1 MKKYYLQKTEGTRLG
16 TKDDL
21 PLLKIG
27 QSVPIQKVLTKDG
40 KWAVVSAAIL
50 PNRMEF
56 KDEKAA
62 ESRAAKEI
70 GAVVVPCG

>member
-1 MKKYYLQKTEGTRLG
+1 MKYYLQKTEGTRLA
-16 TKDDL
+16 TREDL
-21 PLLKIG
+21 PLIKIG

-40 KWAVVSAAIL
+40 KWAVVSAASL
-50 PNRMEF
+50 TNRMEF
-56 KDEKAA
+56 KDQKAA

>member
-1 MKKYYLQKTEGTRLG
+1 MKYYLQKSEGTRLC
-16 TKDDL
+16 TREDL

-27 QSVPIQKVLTKDG
+27 QSVPIHKVLTKDG
-40 KWAVVSAAIL
+40 KWAVVSAASL

-56 KDEKAA
+56 KDQKAA
-62 ESRAAKEI
+62 QSRAVKEI

>member
-1 MKKYYLQKTEGTRLG
+1 MKYYLTKIEGARLATRE
-16 TKDDL
+16 DL

-27 QSVPIQKVLTKDG
+27 QSVPVTKVLTKDG
-40 KWAVVSAAIL
+40 KWAVVSAASL

-56 KDEKAA
+56 KDQKAA
-62 ESRAAKEI
+62 QSRAVKEI